1 MHFTLHLVTYLTVE
15 SRGEAEGTFG
25 DAPKD
30 VLRMMAACNVALEGR
45 LKLHLGC
52 TCGCTC

>member
-1 MHFTLHLVTYLTVE
+1 MHFTLHLITYLTVE